1 MAAYSSK
8 RVQGIL
14 FDFDN
19 TLVPTVEADLYAF
32 HKAKEKLLEFFDA
45 KDAENIALKYQTL
58 VTKTNPWAPDSFKFD
73 QHAWRVKLWENVL
86 NSESGDSEK
95 PSAVE
100 MYEVWR
106 SARLEKMVIENEIS
120 SLIQELARDYKIAI
134 VTNSDSVI
142 QQEKIKAS
150 GADRLFKTIVISGD
164 HPHPKPHPEIFNTA
178 CSLISVDPQNCVMIG
193 DSLAHDIQ
201 GSKNAGLMAS
211 VWIKLKG
218 CNLSEEDPGPDFTI
232 DSVLNLPRILDELNS
247 PTAN

>member
-45 KDAENIALKYQTL
+45 KDAENIALKFQTL

-106 SARLEKMVIENEIS
+106 SARLEKMVIENEFHRLS
-120 SLIQELARDYKIAI
+120 KNWQETTKLQLSPI
-134 VTNSDSVI
+134 VTQLSNKKRSKHLGLTD
-142 QQEKIKAS
+142 
-150 GADRLFKTIVISGD
+150 
-164 HPHPKPHPEIFNTA
+164 
-178 CSLISVDPQNCVMIG
+178 CS
-193 DSLAHDIQ
+193 
-201 GSKNAGLMAS
+201 
-211 VWIKLKG
+211 KL
-218 CNLSEEDPGPDFTI
+218 S
-232 DSVLNLPRILDELNS
+232 
-247 PTAN
+247 